1 MRSKFGTL
9 VNVSVVVPCFNCA
22 GTLVRAVESI
32 RLQSLR
38 PAEVILVDDASNDST
53 HEILFD
59 LRKKYPDWIKVIIIE
74 NNIGAAGARNVGW
87 AAASHPLIAFLDSD
101 DAWHPSK
108 IEIQY
113 SYMLA
118 HPDVVLSGH
127 SFKQLAE
134 TNTDLN
140 WALDEFTIEV
150 IGKWSLLLSNRFVTP
165 SVMIRNHVPDRFRS
179 QQRHMEDHLLWLEVV
194 FGGGKAVKIVS
205 PLAAIFKPQYG
216 ASGLS
221 SQLWAMEKGEL
232 GNYKRLYYQRLIN
245 YLLYVFLIIYSIV
258 KFLRRLLINVF
269 RK

>member
-1 MRSKFGTL
+1 MRSKFGNL
-9 VNVSVVVPCFNCA
+9 VNVSVVVPCFECS
-22 GTLVRAVESI
+22 GTIVRAVESI

-53 HEILFD
+53 HEILLD
-59 LRKKYPDWIKVIIIE
+59 LRKKYPDWIKVIFLEI
-74 NNIGAAGARNVGW
+74 NIGAAGARNVGW
-87 AAASHPLIAFLDSD
+87 AAASHQLIAFLDSD

-134 TNTDLN
+134 TNADLN
-140 WALDEFTIEV
+140 WALDEITIEV
-150 IGKWSLLLSNRFVTP
+150 IEKWALLLSNRFVTP
-165 SVMIRNHVPDRFRS
+165 SVMIRNHVPNRFRS
-179 QQRHMEDHLLWLEVV
+179 PQRHMEDHLLWLEVV
-194 FGGGKAVKIVS
+194 FGGGKAVKIIS

-232 GNYKRLYYQRLIN
+232 ENYKSLYNQRFINFPLYICLI
-245 YLLYVFLIIYSIV
+245 FYSIL
-258 KFLRRLLINVF
+258 KFFRRLLINMF
-269 RK
+269 RN